1 MEQGHAG
8 EIPIET
14 GHPPVTAGSVPADC
28 GGMVTKVIPPQQVTS
43 RPALWAV
50 ISGVAGLIANVLLVF
65 FFLLARP
72 FSDVQNSFGWLGT
85 ANDAVLVVQF
95 LAMIPVALALPRWLP
110 RIRSVRVATAMALGA
125 MLAAAVLQLLLIAGV
140 LDFDVQVFLV
150 VAAFLL
156 VYVWV
161 FVVSS
166 VGHRSGSLPRSVTRF
181 GLLLGASF
189 PLGLLIFTAGLLGLG
204 SPAQLAWLAAAAWLA
219 LPIWPLLLARLVF
232 NKPPLINS
240 YKEGLS

>member
-1 MEQGHAG
+1 MSEK
-8 EIPIET
+8 IPIET
-14 GHPPVTAGSVPADC
+14 GQRPVTAGSLPADP
-28 GGMVTKVIPPQQVTS
+28 GRVLTTTNSLQERAAGPV
-43 RPALWAV
+43 LWAV
-50 ISGVAGLIANVLLVF
+50 ISGISGLIANVLLVF

-85 ANDAVLVVQF
+85 ANDAALVVQF

-110 RIRSVRVATAMALGA
+110 RTRSVRAATAIALGA
-125 MLAAAVLQLLLIAGV
+125 MLVAAVLQLLLIAGA

-156 VYVWV
+156 VYAWV

-189 PLGLLIFTAGLLGLG
+189 PLGLLIFAAGLLGLG

-232 NKPPLINS
+232 NKPAFISS